1 MAEDMVHLFDRTIG
15 ESTRVI
21 APNRG
26 SAIRPPT
33 TAPNFNVKGN
43 HLSQVEENQFDGV
56 VKWDPYDHVEKFEKV
71 CRLFKYG
78 ETQMPHV
85 KLELFPLSLTGEAA
99 NWYKNLDENIFE
111 KWEELREGFIERFF
125 PSQLVETMKLEIQAF
140 KQLSGEDLV
149 DAWKRLKE
157 LMRICP
163 GHGIRLNDHIL
174 IFFRG
179 LDSRTQRQ
187 LDWACRGNINNVTYN
202 EAYKI
207 MEDMVR
213 TSVIREAGRTKP
225 DLVKT
230 GRRSVARV
238 DNGGSNDVVGEIKA
252 LASHMDK
259 QFASMDGRFGLIEK
273 DLKTAVA
280 GCDICGDKHYTED
293 CDKTPRNEE
302 VDYVQNQYQPPFAN
316 RGLFLRNGAYQNR
329 YQGNSNSNFNSNGA
343 GNYRSTLGA
352 SWQGRNQGGPSVQL
366 VEVLDPNAELRDLV
380 KKFMVDQDKKNEN
393 YQTDI
398 IALNDK
404 MNQNIK
410 SQQAAIKDLGV
421 RLDRMGNSNRQQG
434 SLPSNTQKNPNLSGS
449 NDGSNKYQHPN
460 VDSEDEEDEQV
471 DEEIVVESDQAVKP
485 PVVPLTSTTPV
496 AKPTVVEPQVKP
508 YKPKIPFPQRL
519 KMDKLKEQYGMSN
532 YAKFIMDL
540 VTDKRKLEEAKSTFL
555 NAESD
560 IGASINLMP
569 FSVYRRLSLAALKP
583 TRMSIR
589 LADHSFQYPMGIAEN
604 LCVKVGHIV
613 FLADFVILEMEEDA
627 KVPLILGRPFLYT
640 ADAII
645 RVKDKIISLEDEAL
659 EMELMNFLDTDEGE
673 ALLAC
678 SEEEQVMVADMV

>member
-1 MAEDMVHLFDRTIG
+1 MAEDMVHPFDRTIG

-33 TAPNFNVKGN
+33 TGPNFNVKGN
-43 HLSQVEENQFDGV
+43 HLFRVEENQFDKV

-99 NWYKNLDENIFE
+99 NWYKNLDENIF
-111 KWEELREGFIERFF
+111 KTWEELREGFIKRFF
-125 PSQLVETMKLEIQAF
+125 PTQLVETMKLEIRAF

-157 LMRICP
+157 LMRNCP
-163 GHGIRLNDHIL
+163 GHDIRLNEHIL
-174 IFFRG
+174 IFFRS
-179 LDSRTQRQ
+179 LDSRTQRE
-187 LDWACRGNINNVTYN
+187 LDWACG
-202 EAYKI
+202 
-207 MEDMVR
+207 
-213 TSVIREAGRTKP
+213 AGRTKP

-238 DNGGSNDVVGEIKA
+238 DSGGSNDVVAEIKA

-273 DLKTAVA
+273 DLKTAVT

-293 CDKTPRNEE
+293 CDKAPWNEE
-302 VDYVQNQYQPPFAN
+302 VAYVQNQYQPPFAN
-316 RGLFLRNGAYQNR
+316 QGLFQRNGAYQNR

-352 SWQGRNQGGPSVQL
+352 SSQGRNQGGPSVQP
-366 VEVLDPNAELRDLV
+366 VEVVDPNAELRDLV

-393 YQTDI
+393 YRTDI
-398 IALNDK
+398 TTLDDK

-434 SLPSNTQKNPNLSGS
+434 SLPSNTQQNPKSFGS
-449 NDGSNKYQHPN
+449 NDGGNKYQYPN
-460 VDSEDEEDEQV
+460 VMNEHVNAITTRSGKVVISPISPPFSSATNVPMQVNSEDEEDEQV
-471 DEEIVVESDQAVKP
+471 DEKIVVELNQAVKP
-485 PVVPLTSTTPV
+485 PAVPLTSTTAVAIPV
-496 AKPTVVEPQVKP
+496 AKPAVVEPQVKP
-508 YKPKIPFPQRL
+508 YKPKIPLPQRL
-519 KMDKLKEQYGMSN
+519 KKDKLKEQYEMRN
-532 YAKFIMDL
+532 YANFIKDL
-540 VTDKRKLEEAKSTFL
+540 VTDKRKL
-555 NAESD
+555 
-560 IGASINLMP
+560 
-569 FSVYRRLSLAALKP
+569 RLLS
-583 TRMSIR
+583 
-589 LADHSFQYPMGIAEN
+589 
-604 LCVKVGHIV
+604 
-613 FLADFVILEMEEDA
+613 
-627 KVPLILGRPFLYT
+627 
-640 ADAII
+640 
-645 RVKDKIISLEDEAL
+645 
-659 EMELMNFLDTDEGE
+659 
-673 ALLAC
+673 
-678 SEEEQVMVADMV
+678 